1 MGVPVVSFLYK
12 GLSLLVSLVG
22 GMIAVKLFNQ
32 MWKKVRGEQHAPD
45 ARDLDRG
52 WREVLLAAG
61 AQGALYGLVKA
72 ATRRA
77 AAKSVR
83 KDLAKYEAKHP
94 PGGTAGKTRAER
106 PRVHRARTERVPAGH
121 RGR

>member
-1 MGVPVVSFLYK
+1 MSFLYK

-32 MWKKVRGEQHAPD
+32 VWKRTRGEEHAPD

-77 AAKSVR
+77 AAQSVR
-83 KDLAKYEAKHP
+83 KDLARYEARHP
-94 PGGTAGKTRAER
+94 VSRTAGKARA
-106 PRVHRARTERVPAGH
+106 ARGERVPAGH